1 MSSQVD
7 AHFKR
12 EKLDTFSVKEIIKRM
27 NAEDKTV
34 AYAVEKSIEFIESAI
49 IEIIKVIETGGR
61 LFYIGSGTSGRLG
74 ILDASEC
81 PPTFGVDSSLISGI
95 IAGGENAIINAV
107 EGAEDDEENGRNI
120 IKEKVTKRD
129 VVVGITAS
137 GSTPFVIGGINEA
150 NKIGALTIGVSC
162 TKNSEL
168 SKIVNHP
175 IEIHVGPEIIKG
187 STRLKSGTAQK
198 MVLNMVTTTT
208 MIKLGKVYDNLMV
221 NVRAS
226 NKKLNDRVFHIVK
239 EITGQSD
246 EIINEKLIDAQGDAR
261 IAILMLEYNVDYQEA
276 DLALK
281 NSGDHFRKAM
291 EFFEK
296 ESRCD
301 LTDIKKE
308 EV

>member
-7 AHFKR
+7 SHFKR

-296 ESRCD
+296 ERRCD
-301 LTDIKKE
+301 LTDIKKG